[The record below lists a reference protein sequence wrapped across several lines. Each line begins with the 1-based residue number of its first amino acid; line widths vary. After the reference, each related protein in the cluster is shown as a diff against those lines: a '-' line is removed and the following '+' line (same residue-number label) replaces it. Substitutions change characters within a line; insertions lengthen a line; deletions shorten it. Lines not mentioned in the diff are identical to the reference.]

1 MAERLTALDIKTD
14 EQLSPSAV
22 LADDSPVLRMA
33 RRGWRLFPANR
44 EKKPLFM
51 SFLRSISTL
60 RFCWPGHLN
69 LVDAQRTSL
78 PSSACQFTRTVIGAL
93 ARPTGAASSSR
104 FPSGA
109 ISNASGLFAGVG
121 GS

>member
-1 MAERLTALDIKTD
+1 MSHMDFTPTNRPRFFPGVLSGRERELF
-14 EQLSPSAV
+14 Q
-22 LADDSPVLRMA
+22 ADAA
-33 RRGWRLFPANR
+33 RLCGRRASI
-44 EKKPLFM
+44 FM

-60 RFCWPGHLN
+60 RCCWPGHLN
-69 LVDAQRTSL
+69 LVDAQRASL
-78 PSSACQFTRTVIGAL
+78 PSSACQFTRTVIRAL
-93 ARPTGAASSSR
+93 ARPTGAANSSR